1 MLMLILSIL
10 GARAP
15 LYTRR
20 RELKIYIDML
30 MLILSIL
37 GARAPLYTR
46 RRELKIHK
54 YTKFRKFKF
63 SVSNQS

>member
-1 MLMLILSIL
+1 MLILSIL

-46 RRELKIHK
+46 RRTENIYRYVNVNSFYTWCPCTVIH
-54 YTKFRKFKF
+54 
-63 SVSNQS
+63 